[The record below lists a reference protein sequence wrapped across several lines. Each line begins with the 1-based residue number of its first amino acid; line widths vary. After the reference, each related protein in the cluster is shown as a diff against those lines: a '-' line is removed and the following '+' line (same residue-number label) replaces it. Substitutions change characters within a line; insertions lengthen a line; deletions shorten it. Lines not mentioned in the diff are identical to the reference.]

1 VKLLVLVD
9 RLHWAYHSIAKGLR
23 PYIDFDILPVKG
35 GRDRIKQV
43 YKKYDRFLVMGFQN
57 YDNVVFLP
65 REHTLVGVH
74 SHHSWDDRKTTPEK
88 DVVPPKQ
95 ILDFLQSFAGVNVV
109 SRRLHALF
117 PFATYTPNGVD
128 TTIFQPLKPLRT
140 GRDMVVGCTGS
151 PKHDWRKGLSQFI
164 VPAAE
169 KVGLKIHP
177 AWKDV
182 ALERM
187 PDYYNSVDV
196 YVCASS
202 SEGMSLGILEALA
215 CGRPVVN
222 TFPTEVPTLMF
233 RRNVDDIAD
242 ALQMLIDNKIDK
254 PVSRRFAENWSWK
267 VRHKAW
273 KEFLTS

>member
-1 VKLLVLVD
+1 MKLLVLVD

-23 PYIDFDILPVKG
+23 PYIDFDILPIKN
-35 GRDRIKQV
+35 GRDKIKQV

-57 YDNVVFLP
+57 YDTVGFLP
-65 REHTLVGVH
+65 RDHTLVGVH
-74 SHHSWDDRKTTPEK
+74 SHHAWDDRKTTPEK
-88 DVVPPKQ
+88 DVEPPKQ
-95 ILDFLQSFAGVNVV
+95 ILDFLQGFAGVNVV
-109 SRRLHALF
+109 SRRLHSIF

-128 TTIFQPLKPLRT
+128 TDMFKPLKPLRT
-140 GRDMVVGCTGS
+140 GMNMVVGCTGS

-187 PDYYNSVDV
+187 PDYYNSIDV

-222 TFPTEVPTLMF
+222 TFPTEVPTLTF

-242 ALQMLIDNKIDK
+242 ALQMLIDNEIDK